1 MHCKLKYQV
10 FCRVVSLIID
20 LFLFY
25 KCTCSKVDLEYAVK
39 GMHVSKVDQEYA
51 IKGMYVSKV
60 DQVYAVKGMYVSK
73 VDQEYAV
80 KGMYVSKVDHCP
92 FSSFIMQYQFRFV
105 CQVYC

>member
-1 MHCKLKYQV
+1 MHCKQKYQA
-10 FCRVVSLIID
+10 FCGVLSLVID

-51 IKGMYVSKV
+51 VR
-60 DQVYAVKGMYVSK
+60 GMYVSK

-80 KGMYVSKVDHCP
+80 KGIYVSKVDHCP